1 MVVACFFSQLLDCH
15 YSRVPTC
22 WFRIYIKQIRDAIL
36 GAAGW
41 IKDASDALDSDGLDQ
56 NGQLEVFWGLMIS
69 HDLDHDKSHGWI
81 HGETS
86 PCPLVSTSFE
96 RAEARCQKGELPC
109 AMGTWLGKKLRL
121 ALALIIWFPE
131 NFLGPSWPVGGSRA
145 GDFRISDL
153 DENWRKRTVDLRDV
167 AGNPRIS
174 SRFHGVHRSLEWIPW
189 IWAVISGF
197 GAQAAWAAT
206 GETESGSWLWIVV
219 SFLAGG
225 LCVSVRYSVT
235 GSNGSRDAP
244 KPLLNTMLQQTHGAA
259 VLYAIT
265 AAGFMDVMPLPSEE
279 PLTAA
284 ELLRRNRQSGTKGK
298 EAVLQQLLHLLATC
312 EILEEREDR
321 HSAWA
326 GGGVKL
332 DVRWNPHRRDEG

>member
-1 MVVACFFSQLLDCH
+1 MVKHPHVSVV
-15 YSRVPTC
+15 S
-22 WFRIYIKQIRDAIL
+22 
-36 GAAGW
+36 
-41 IKDASDALDSDGLDQ
+41 SGLRRPV
-56 NGQLEVFWGLMIS
+56 LY
-69 HDLDHDKSHGWI
+69 
-81 HGETS
+81 
-86 PCPLVSTSFE
+86 
-96 RAEARCQKGELPC
+96 GELPC
-109 AMGTWLGKKLRL
+109 AMGTRLGKKLRL

-131 NFLGPSWPVGGSRA
+131 TFLGPSWPGGSRA

-153 DENWRKRTVDLRDV
+153 DEKWRKRTVDLRDV

-174 SRFHGVHRSLEWIPW
+174 IRFHGVHRSLEWIRW
-189 IWAVISGF
+189 IWPVISGL
-197 GAQAAWAAT
+197 GAQPAWAT
-206 GETESGSWLWIVV
+206 GETEPGSWLWILV
-219 SFLAGG
+219 SFLAG
-225 LCVSVRYSVT
+225 LCVRYSV
-235 GSNGSRDAP
+235 GSNGSREDAP

-321 HSAWA
+321 KIRHGRFW
-326 GGGVKL
+326 GCE
-332 DVRWNPHRRDEG
+332 VRCAMESTSER